1 MSTSSSFTGFFA
13 TSIIDIYPELYINE
27 KDEYDDTEFQELM
40 KEFYKKETAEQQVKF
55 LLKNSDIFV
64 QRPNIPFRNYQ
75 ESLDFAGNIFE
86 LMQNRENFYD
96 ILNIFLHL
104 FVILK

>member
-40 KEFYKKETAEQQVKF
+40 KEFYKKEICEEGVYNQIIRRNQLSEANSSKYEIVKNVI
-55 LLKNSDIFV
+55 K
-64 QRPNIPFRNYQ
+64 
-75 ESLDFAGNIFE
+75 
-86 LMQNRENFYD
+86 ENEIKIDKVYG
-96 ILNIFLHL
+96 LNGEI
-104 FVILK
+104 